1 MSRGAVRP
9 AVCRAG
15 PGSGALPLCR
25 SKSSLPSESCR
36 GVFAA
41 RRGVGWGGVEG
52 ARGTSEGAARRRPR
66 PRSTFRIGSLLV
78 GPARKQPWGGQPGI
92 PGLRREA
99 VQGAYGADLTAVF
112 TSAHHPPSAL
122 PVCRQSPSL
131 SVRQLCLLVQAL
143 VTLKVRPLPLSDQI
157 QCVVFWFATCRERIS
172 AWTQN

>member
-41 RRGVGWGGVEG
+41 WRGGCSWDVGGGCAPEAAASKHFPGWLPLSWAREKAAMGQAAWSPWAPAWGCAG
-52 ARGTSEGAARRRPR
+52 AH
-66 PRSTFRIGSLLV
+66 
-78 GPARKQPWGGQPGI
+78 
-92 PGLRREA
+92 
-99 VQGAYGADLTAVF
+99 GADLTAVF
-112 TSAHHPPSAL
+112 SSAHHPSLGA

-131 SVRQLCLLVQAL
+131 SVRQLRLLVQEL

-157 QCVVFWFATCRERIS
+157 QCGVVFWFATCRERTS
-172 AWTQN
+172 AWTQI